1 MTNREKYKNAFSVLE
16 PSDNI
21 SWEVKKMKALKKKKM
36 KKAAVAAVAVV
47 GILALGSGSAYAA
60 NIGGIQRQI
69 QIWTHGEQ
77 TEATITFDGKGGY
90 TQSYVDEDGN
100 VCESGGGGVAYDIF
114 GRERP
119 LTEEE
124 LMEEALTDDL
134 QVMQED
140 GKTMIYFR
148 DQVIDITDKFED
160 GVCYI
165 EVDGGDKHYYVSVL
179 ENGNT
184 CISED
189 KFYNPAE

>member
-77 TEATITFDGKGGY
+77 TEATLTFDGEGGY
-90 TQSYVDEDGN
+90 TQSYVDEDGK

-124 LMEEALTDDL
+124 LMEAALSNDL
-134 QVMQED
+134 EVMQED
-140 GKTMIYFR
+140 GKTLIYFR

>member
-77 TEATITFDGKGGY
+77 TEATITFDGEGGY
-90 TQSYVDEDGN
+90 TQTYVDEDGK
-100 VCESGGGGVAYDIF
+100 VRESGGGGVAYDIF